1 VFPSLTGSAQCRSTL
16 CSKCN
21 STTKCVF
28 GESRIAPPFLSLNA
42 FSFAQLRRFRLAR
55 TATLRDVRGQC
66 ATIFG
71 DAYHAELALTW
82 LDGDGDE
89 ITCCSELEFAECVRE
104 QLGKPAATAV
114 RLALKETH
122 RNFRHGTAEVLGFH
136 RGALADDASSKKDL
150 LQPANADAL
159 SVAHDVPAVIASF
172 FEGGKIIPSQ
182 IPEFMQPAVRVI
194 QRAAGRVVDL
204 DINLELLHSLL
215 AKHAIELLEQQRF
228 VEARALLANLVNWK
242 PDGVNWYNLACAHSL
257 LRDLDDSVIALK
269 AAIDA
274 GYANL
279 SHLLAD
285 DDLVNVRAHRD
296 FPQIV
301 NLLLEKLREP
311 SKASLF

>member
-1 VFPSLTGSAQCRSTL
+1 L

-28 GESRIAPPFLSLNA
+28 GEPILSPF
-42 FSFAQLRRFRLAR
+42 FSFAQHLFAQLRRFRLAR
-55 TATLRDVRGQC
+55 TATLRDLRTQC

-71 DAYHAELALTW
+71 DSYHAELALTW

-136 RGALADDASSKKDL
+136 RGALADDDATVSNKKDL

-215 AKHAIELLEQQRF
+215 SKHAIELLEQQRF

-257 LRDLDDSVIALK
+257 LRDLDDSMIALK

-285 DDLVNVRAHRD
+285 EDLVNVRAHRD
-296 FPQIV
+296 FPHIV
-301 NLLLEKLREP
+301 NLLLEKIREP
-311 SKASLF
+311 SKTSLF